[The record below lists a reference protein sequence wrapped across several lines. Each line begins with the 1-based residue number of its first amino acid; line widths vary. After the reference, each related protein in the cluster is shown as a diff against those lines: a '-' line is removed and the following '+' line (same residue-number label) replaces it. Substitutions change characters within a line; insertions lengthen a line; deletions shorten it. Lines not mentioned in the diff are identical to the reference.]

1 MTHETTR
8 NKPSQP
14 KQRQPRQ
21 QQGGQGGGSQYQQQN
36 PQSPGQPGGD
46 PDVHEKLP
54 DRDVERER
62 GDPRK
67 PIDVERE

>member
-14 KQRQPRQ
+14 RQ
-21 QQGGQGGGSQYQQQN
+21 QQGGRGGSQHQQQN
-36 PQSPGQPGGD
+36 PEPPGQPGGD
-46 PDVHEKLP
+46 PDVHEQLP